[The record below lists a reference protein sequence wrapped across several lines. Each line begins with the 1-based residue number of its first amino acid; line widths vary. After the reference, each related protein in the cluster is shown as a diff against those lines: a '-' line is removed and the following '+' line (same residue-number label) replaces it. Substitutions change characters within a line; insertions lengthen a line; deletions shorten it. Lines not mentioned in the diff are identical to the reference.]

1 MKKNKK
7 TLART
12 SVGYFPPRFYH
23 NQFKLTNSQ
32 EAALQVAIL
41 VVVAILITALILF
54 DLQLIY
60 LHGK

>member
-1 MKKNKK
+1 MPKNKK

-32 EAALQVAIL
+32 EAALQVAII
-41 VVVAILITALILF
+41 VVCAVIITALILF
-54 DLQLIY
+54 DLLLIY
-60 LHGK
+60 LHGN